1 MKTAGRHCATGV
13 VLAAVL
19 TALISTVALGASP
32 RAKPAQ
38 VELSLPVLPLPTA
51 QVAYLTSC
59 GGCHGI
65 EGRSAPGAVPTLR
78 GLTGSFLCTRQGREF
93 IIRLPDVALTPLSDR
108 KLTAVMNFVVFDLG
122 APVAAGGRARPY
134 TVAEVSRLRRRPL
147 TDTGL
152 TAYRNQV
159 VAGLAARCRVPQ
171 ALHVY
176 AAKVTASR

>member
-1 MKTAGRHCATGV
+1 M
-13 VLAAVL
+13 VLAAGL
-19 TALISTVALGASP
+19 TAVALGASP
-32 RAKPAQ
+32 RGKPVQA
-38 VELSLPVLPLPTA
+38 ELSLPTLPLPAA

-65 EGRSAPGAVPTLR
+65 EGSSAPGAVPTLR
-78 GLTGSFLCTRQGREF
+78 GLTGSFLCTQQGRDF

-108 KLTAVMNFVVFDLG
+108 RLTGVMNFVVFDLG
-122 APVAAGGRARPY
+122 APVAGGGNARPY
-134 TVAEVSRLRRRPL
+134 TVAEVSRLRRHPL

-176 AAKVTASR
+176 AAQATASR

>member
-1 MKTAGRHCATGV
+1 MKTAGRLFASGIA
-13 VLAAVL
+13 LAAGM
-19 TALISTVALGASP
+19 TAVALGASP
-32 RAKPAQ
+32 QGKPVQA
-38 VELSLPVLPLPTA
+38 ELSLPTLPLPAA

-78 GLTGSFLCTRQGREF
+78 GLTGSFLCTQQGRDF
-93 IIRLPDVALTPLSDR
+93 IIRLPDVALTPLSDS

-122 APVAAGGRARPY
+122 APVAGGDRARPY
-134 TVAEVSRLRRRPL
+134 TVAEVSRLRRHPL
-147 TDTGL
+147 TDTAL

-171 ALHVY
+171 ALRVY
-176 AAKVTASR
+176 AAQVTPSR

>member
-1 MKTAGRHCATGV
+1 MRAVNRRCAIGIGLVAGLITLITAVA
-13 VLAAVL
+13 LAAV
-19 TALISTVALGASP
+19 P

-38 VELSLPVLPLPTA
+38 SPTPLPAA

-65 EGRSAPGAVPTLR
+65 EGRSAPGSVPTLR
-78 GLTGSFLCTRQGREF
+78 GLTGSFLCTPQGRDF
-93 IIRLPDVALTPLSDR
+93 IIRLPDVALTQLSDR
-108 KLTAVMNFVVFDLG
+108 RLTEVMNFVVFDLG
-122 APVAAGGRARPY
+122 APVAGGEKASLY
-134 TVAEVSRLRRRPL
+134 TVAEVARLRHHPL

-159 VAGLAARCRVPQ
+159 VAGLASRCRVPQ

-176 AAKVTASR
+176 AAPVTASR

>member
-1 MKTAGRHCATGV
+1 MTAVNRRCAIGV
-13 VLAAVL
+13 GLVAGLTTIIAAAALAAVPR
-19 TALISTVALGASP
+19 AQPAPPASP
-32 RAKPAQ
+32 LPA
-38 VELSLPVLPLPTA
+38 A

-65 EGRSAPGAVPTLR
+65 EGRSAPGSVPTLQ
-78 GLTGSFLCTRQGREF
+78 GLTGSFLCTRQGRDF

-108 KLTAVMNFVVFDLG
+108 MLTEVMNFVAFDMG
-122 APVAAGGRARPY
+122 APVAGGAKVRPY
-134 TVAEVSRLRRRPL
+134 TVAEVARLRHHPL

-159 VAGLAARCRVPQ
+159 VAGLATRCRVPL

-176 AAKVTASR
+176 APPVTVSR